1 MLVALKGALLWS
13 KPFPTWLI
21 SFEVAII
28 FVCIPLSLPFLKK
41 CQMFATEVTFLKSI
55 WQGVK
60 NPQQKVTFYAHTYC

>member
-28 FVCIPLSLPFLKK
+28 FVCIPLSLPFLKNVK
-41 CQMFATEVTFLKSI
+41 CSL
-55 WQGVK
+55 
-60 NPQQKVTFYAHTYC
+60 QKLLF